1 MLYNTYVLSGCSDK
15 EIDTSCVFPIANI
28 LQHESIIG
36 KNFGIIKILIG
47 TPQKGIFR

>member
-1 MLYNTYVLSGCSDK
+1 MLYNTYVLSSCSDK

-47 TPQKGIFR
+47 TSKKGIFT